1 MTGPDL
7 SRSPSRRRRNEELPQ
22 RVQAEVEKEE
32 LCQLNIDVPVALHRA
47 LRRRALD
54 DDISLRVLCIRALE
68 AALEK

>member
-32 LCQLNIDVPVALHRA
+32 LRQLNIDVPVALHRA
-47 LRRRALD
+47 LRQRALD
-54 DDISLRVLCIRALE
+54 DDVSLREWCIRALE
-68 AALEK
+68 AALGR